1 MSSQGRSLAEEQVIW
16 QFFLKRK
23 INKRHSNSPEN
34 ISVKSNENNST
45 SKRYSNVFTVS
56 ASDEL
61 SQSRSQETNGQA
73 KYEDGS
79 GTALVFSLIQAIVIV
94 SQHQIKVISCD
105 KIPVTGSHC
114 SAFRLEWVSPK
125 TDMSKVLFPI

>member
-73 KYEDGS
+73 NTVMGL
-79 GTALVFSLIQAIVIV
+79 AL
-94 SQHQIKVISCD
+94 
-105 KIPVTGSHC
+105 P
-114 SAFRLEWVSPK
+114 
-125 TDMSKVLFPI
+125 